1 MKVIYIV
8 ALFLLAG
15 CQSTKIV
22 TPKLPDTVKESDIS
36 KVVLFM
42 ESNLK
47 IGESRVYF
55 GEKEKNYASFAKKG
69 KKELKLLP
77 GEYKFEIWSQG
88 SATHHLEAVLES
100 NKTTCIRIFS
110 NTTNLAGKFVVPL
123 LRNLT
128 STHEAEVVDC
138 TQIDEHGEDSVEN
151 S

>member
-1 MKVIYIV
+1 MKVIFIL
-8 ALFLLAG
+8 ALFLLTG
-15 CQSTKIV
+15 CQSTKVIS
-22 TPKLPDTVKESDIS
+22 PKLPDTAKESDIS
-36 KVVLFM
+36 KLVLFM

-55 GEKEKNYASFAKKG
+55 GEKKKNYASFNKKG
-69 KKELKLLP
+69 KKELMLLS
-77 GEYKFEIWSQG
+77 GEYKFEIWSPG
-88 SATHHLEAVLES
+88 SATHNLEAVLEG

-110 NTTNLAGKFVVPL
+110 NSTNLVGKFVVPL

-138 TQIDEHGEDSVEN
+138 YKINELGEDSVEN